1 MNEMK
6 DEILEQHPTETVAG
20 GEQEPQ
26 VAEEVASEVQEE
38 MKTIETEADEQQKEG
53 SAEAD
58 AQQEEESAKAEAQQ
72 KEAAHD
78 SPQGFESDAAAPYED
93 ASVSHVQEAEAS
105 DTEEQPM
112 DNIQEDTSVS
122 NMQEAEASD
131 TEEQPMESIQEDSK
145 EETTM
150 EDFDIV
156 SLRPGQIVTGKILR
170 VNDDELL
177 VNVGY
182 KSDGVVSINDI
193 MLEEDK
199 PLTEAFHEG
208 EDIEV
213 EVRKVNDGEGNVIL
227 SQKNIVKHKAWK
239 MIEEA
244 FHNEKEIIGI
254 GKQVVKGGLL
264 ANIKGFTAFVPASQ
278 LSLRYVSDLSIFVG
292 QELRLRILET
302 DKRRNRVVASQ
313 RAVLEAEEAEKRQK
327 VWETVEEGQQIKGEV
342 KRITNFGAFVDIGGV
357 DGLIHISDLSWGHI
371 KSPKQVVSEG
381 QEVEVVILS
390 VDKENNRISLG
401 YKQNLPH
408 PWDNIEDK
416 FPTGQ
421 VFQGKV
427 VRITSFG
434 AFVELEPGV
443 DGLVHISQIS
453 DKRVNKVEDVLN
465 TGEMVNVK
473 VLDVKPKDRRISLS
487 IREAVEKQEKPEK
500 KQAPKESPYVKE
512 EMTVTLGDLLKE
524 QKEKEKED
532 SIGS

>member
-6 DEILEQHPTETVAG
+6 DEILETTEAAINEELTDA
-20 GEQEPQ
+20 PQ
-26 VAEEVASEVQEE
+26 AVEEAAAEVQEE
-38 MKTIETEADEQQKEG
+38 TKAVQTEADEQQKEISEEG
-53 SAEAD
+53 SVTEVTED
-58 AQQEEESAKAEAQQ
+58 QSNESEEKTEESPEEE
-72 KEAAHD
+72 
-78 SPQGFESDAAAPYED
+78 
-93 ASVSHVQEAEAS
+93 
-105 DTEEQPM
+105 
-112 DNIQEDTSVS
+112 I
-122 NMQEAEASD
+122 
-131 TEEQPMESIQEDSK
+131 K
-145 EETTM
+145 EETM
-150 EDFDIV
+150 EDFDII
-156 SLRPGQIVTGKILR
+156 SLRSGQIVTGKIIR
-170 VNDDELL
+170 VTDEELF

-182 KSDGVVSINDI
+182 KSDGVVSLNDI

-199 PLTEAFHEG
+199 PLTEVFHEG
-208 EDIEV
+208 DEIEV

-227 SQKNIVKHKAWK
+227 SQKNIVKNQAWK
-239 MIEEA
+239 LIEEA
-244 FHNEKEIIGI
+244 FHNEQEIIGI

-278 LSLRYVSDLSIFVG
+278 LSMRYVADLSIFIG

-313 RAVLEAEEAEKRQK
+313 RAVLESEEAEKRQE
-327 VWETVEEGQQIKGEV
+327 VWETIEEGQLIKGEV

-381 QEVEVVILS
+381 QEVEVVILTA
-390 VDKENNRISLG
+390 DKENNRISLG

-416 FPTGQ
+416 YPSGQ

-427 VRITSFG
+427 VRITTFG

-453 DKRVNKVEDVLN
+453 DKRVNKVEDVLS

-473 VLDVKPKDRRISLS
+473 VLEVKSQDRRISLS
-487 IREAVEKQEKPEK
+487 IREAVEKQERPERPEKPTK
-500 KQAPKESPYVKE
+500 KQAVKESPFVKE
-512 EMTVTLGDLLKE
+512 EMTVSLGDLFKE
-524 QKEKEKED
+524 QQEKEESKE
-532 SIGS
+532 S